1 MYIYFTYIW
10 LDDHDNLEYQR
21 QEDSPV
27 LVAIINRRETV
38 EKSRQLSHI
47 YCTASTM
54 YFFTTIVKLQ
64 HL

>member
-1 MYIYFTYIW
+1 MYMYFTYIW

-27 LVAIINRRETV
+27 LVAIIIRREAV
-38 EKSRQLSHI
+38 EKSRRWSHK
-47 YCTASTM
+47 YCTASTT
-54 YFFTTIVKLQ
+54 YFFTTMVKLQ